1 MADVRWT
8 DEQSQAIETKGSN
21 ILVAAAA
28 GSGKTA
34 VLVERIIS
42 KVINDKVDIDR
53 ILVVTFTNAAASE
66 MRERM
71 LEAIYQKIEENPE
84 DKNLQKQII
93 LLNKASIC
101 TIDSFCKDVVKN
113 NFFEI
118 NTSAN
123 CRVGDNS
130 EINLLKQE
138 VIDDLFEEKYKKN
151 DSGFIKLINTYT
163 GYQKDDNFKDLIL
176 KIYGFIQA
184 NPNPNFWLEE
194 KVEMFN
200 LKDENFDFA
209 QTPWGKIIIQEIV
222 DNAYDS
228 MIKLQYINKKLGMFD
243 ELVKYKN
250 VIMQDIVLL
259 DSIINNSNSWDKIYN
274 IFNQEGTV
282 WAKWPGLRKIDNE
295 VKDEAK
301 EIRDITKKKI
311 DELRKKYLIFTSAQI
326 REDIYEMHEILFEI
340 KNLII
345 EFSDKFS
352 ARKREKNIMDF
363 NDMEHF
369 ALDIL
374 VDFKDGKPVPTE
386 VAKAYQEKFDEIAI
400 DEYQDSNLVQE
411 TILNSVSKG
420 NNTFMVGDVKQS
432 IYQFRQARPKLFLE
446 KYEMYDAISKEKNDS
461 ITDSKGT
468 KIQLF
473 KNFRSRKNVLDVTNI
488 IFENIMTQALGSID
502 YDESEFLNLGAHFN
516 EPNEKLDIAGIA
528 EFFIIDEKDT
538 EEKKQKARDRLRID
552 TEQELENNKK
562 LDTEQE
568 LENNKKLDTENE
580 KENTKISEQEIEI
593 EKNSEQEIKY
603 TKNSQKDNEYDQQ
616 IYNLE
621 SSASQTDGSYLED
634 IQVREFEMHDTEN
647 TEVNEEDI
655 KKTVL
660 EAKFV
665 SKKIKELIESDYN
678 VWDKKEKKY
687 RKVTYKDIVILLRA
701 TSIPAPIF
709 EEELSNLEIPVY
721 SDASSKYL
729 YSYEIQIIMSVL
741 KIIDNPVQDIPL
753 IAVMRSSI
761 GGFTDN
767 ELLEIRLTDSGASFY
782 QALNKYTP
790 ENYLKQ
796 KVSNFL
802 NMLTIWQEQEK
813 YLSLDELIWQIY
825 QDTGF
830 YNYVALLKNGALRQA
845 NLKMLFER
853 AKQYENGIFK
863 GLFNFINFINKI
875 QSGSGDLSTAKI
887 IGESENVVRIMS
899 IHKSK
904 GLEFPVVY
912 LCGTGKKFNMKDLN
926 ERIILHQDLGF
937 GPNYINEELRI
948 EYTTLAK
955 EAIKLQ
961 TRNEIISEEMRVLYV
976 ALTRAK
982 EKLFITGVLKDVEK
996 NIYEKEKLLDTY
1008 NSVSNTKIGVNDKIL
1023 KKYITYLDW
1032 ILLVY
1037 LQDENLKKNM
1047 SLHTLAKNEILE
1059 DIKISITEEI
1069 HDFESKIN
1077 SEIEKINEDQ
1087 INEIKNNLEWKYKF
1101 NISSK
1106 IPLKTSVTKIK
1117 QMMEQEKFKVN
1128 ILEQEKYKANILEQ
1142 EKFKT
1147 NILEQEKIKVNNL
1160 EHDKHD
1166 INNIKQEE
1174 LGLYNRYEKEESNLA
1189 ETLEEKKSAKILFE
1203 KPKFLSEEKVLTPVK
1218 KGTIIHMCFQ
1228 KLNHEKEYSE
1238 EDIKKFVDDL
1248 VEKNL
1253 ITYQES
1259 KVIDIDNL
1267 YNYTKSD
1274 LWQQLKKAKKVYKEQ
1289 PFYLNINS
1297 NEIYKD
1303 GNGETILIN
1312 GVIDLFFIN
1321 ENNEYILVDYKTDN
1335 IENEKD
1341 LTEKYELQLEIYKR
1355 ALELGLNKKIFK
1367 TFIYS
1372 VKNNK
1377 LINIL

>member
-1 MADVRWT
+1 MADVKWT
-8 DEQSQAIETKGSN
+8 DEQAQAIETKGSN

-123 CRVGDNS
+123 CRVGDSS

-163 GYQKDDNFKDLIL
+163 GYQKDDNFKELIL

-194 KVEMFN
+194 KIEMFN
-200 LKDENFDFA
+200 LKEENFDFA
-209 QTPWGKIIIQEIV
+209 NTEWGKIIIQEIV

-228 MIKLQYINKKLGMFD
+228 MIKLQYINKKLGMFE
-243 ELVKYKN
+243 ELVKFKN

-259 DSIINNSNSWDKIYN
+259 DSIINNSNSWDKMYN
-274 IFNQEGTV
+274 IFNQEDSI
-282 WAKWPGLRKIDNE
+282 WAKWPGIRKIDNE
-295 VKDEAK
+295 VKEEAK
-301 EIRDITKKKI
+301 ELRDKTKKKI
-311 DELRKKYLIFTSAQI
+311 DELRKKYLIFTSKQI
-326 REDIYEMHEILFEI
+326 REDICQMYEILSEI

-352 ARKREKNIMDF
+352 TKKREKNIIDF

-374 VDFKDGKPVPTE
+374 VNFKDGNPIPTE

-446 KYEMYDAISKEKNDS
+446 KYEMYDAICKDKNDK
-461 ITDSKGT
+461 IADSKGT

-473 KNFRSRKNVLDVTNI
+473 KNFRSRKNILDVTNI
-488 IFENIMTQALGSID
+488 IFENIMTQQLGSID

-516 EPNEKLDIAGIA
+516 EPKENLDIAGIA
-528 EFFIIDEKDT
+528 EFYIIDEKDT
-538 EEKKQKARDRLRID
+538 EEKKLKPRERLRND
-552 TEQELENNKK
+552 AEQELENTKK
-562 LDTEQE
+562 SE
-568 LENNKKLDTENE
+568 LELNN
-580 KENTKISEQEIEI
+580 I
-593 EKNSEQEIKY
+593 KNSEQKLDG
-603 TKNSQKDNEYDQQ
+603 TKNLEKENEFEEQ

-621 SSASQTDGSYLED
+621 SNSSQTDCSYLED
-634 IQVREFEMHDTEN
+634 NQVTEFEMQDTEN
-647 TEVNEEDI
+647 TEINEEDI
-655 KKTVL
+655 KNTVL
-660 EAKFV
+660 EARFV
-665 SKKIKELIESDYN
+665 SKKIKELIDSDYN
-678 VWDKKEKKY
+678 IWDKKEKKY
-687 RKVTYKDIVILLRA
+687 RKVTYKDMVILLRA

-709 EEELSNLEIPVY
+709 EEELSKLEIPVY

-729 YSYEIQIIMSVL
+729 YSYEIQVIMSVL
-741 KIIDNPVQDIPL
+741 KIIDNPIQDIPL
-753 IAVMRSSI
+753 ITVMRSSI

-767 ELLEIRLTDSGASFY
+767 ELLEIRLFDSGDNFY
-782 QALNKYTP
+782 QTLNKYKP
-790 ENYLKQ
+790 ENELKN
-796 KVSNFL
+796 KVNCFL
-802 NMLTIWQEQEK
+802 NKIIGWQEQEK
-813 YLSLDELIWQIY
+813 YMSLDELIWQIY

-830 YNYVALLKNGALRQA
+830 YNYVALLQNGALRQA

-875 QSGSGDLSTAKI
+875 QSSSGDLSTAKI

-961 TRNEIISEEMRVLYV
+961 TKNELISEEMRVLYV

-982 EKLFITGVLKDVEK
+982 EKLFVTGVLKDVEK
-996 NIYEKEKLLDTY
+996 NICEKEKLLDTY
-1008 NSVSNTKIGVNDKIL
+1008 NSVAKTKISVNDKIL

-1047 SLHTLAKNEILE
+1047 SLHTISKNVILE
-1059 DIKISITEEI
+1059 DIKTSVIDENQDVESI
-1069 HDFESKIN
+1069 IN
-1077 SEIEKINEDQ
+1077 SEIEKISEDE
-1087 INEIKNNLEWKYKF
+1087 INNIKNNLEWKYKF
-1101 NISSK
+1101 NVSSK
-1106 IPLKTSVTKIK
+1106 NPLKTSVTKIK
-1117 QMMEQEKFKVN
+1117 QIMEQQKYNINNIALMEQEKYNTKNISLMEQEKFN
-1128 ILEQEKYKANILEQ
+1128 TNNMSFSEINTS
-1142 EKFKT
+1142 KT
-1147 NILEQEKIKVNNL
+1147 STKKI
-1160 EHDKHD
+1160 
-1166 INNIKQEE
+1166 I
-1174 LGLYNRYEKEESNLA
+1174 
-1189 ETLEEKKSAKILFE
+1189 FE
-1203 KPKFLSEEKVLTPVK
+1203 KPKFLSDDKIITGSQ

-1238 EDIKKFVDDL
+1238 DHIKKFIDEL

-1289 PFYLNINS
+1289 LFYLNISS

-1303 GNGETILIN
+1303 GSDELVLIN
-1312 GVIDLFFIN
+1312 GVIDLLFIN
-1321 ENNEYILVDYKTDN
+1321 ENGEYVLVDYKTDN
-1335 IENEKD
+1335 IENEYE
-1341 LTEKYELQLEIYKR
+1341 LIEKYKLQLDIYQK
-1355 ALELGLNKKIFK
+1355 AIEKSLNKKLSK
-1367 TFIYS
+1367 KYIYT

-1377 LINIL
+1377 LINL